1 MECVTT
7 VRYSVRLNNVPLEPF
22 KPSCG
27 LRQGDPLSP
36 YLFLFMADGLSRL
49 VQQGNLHQLHV
60 CQRAPGVSHLLFT
73 EDTLMFMQ
81 MNEQH
86 ATMVDR
92 VLHQYEQGTGQ
103 LINPAKC
110 SIMFVKDYDG
120 LTKRK
125 SIAF

>member
-60 CQRAPGVSHLLFT
+60 CQQAPGVSHLLFT

-81 MNEQH
+81 MNE
-86 ATMVDR
+86 
-92 VLHQYEQGTGQ
+92 
-103 LINPAKC
+103 
-110 SIMFVKDYDG
+110 
-120 LTKRK
+120 
-125 SIAF
+125 